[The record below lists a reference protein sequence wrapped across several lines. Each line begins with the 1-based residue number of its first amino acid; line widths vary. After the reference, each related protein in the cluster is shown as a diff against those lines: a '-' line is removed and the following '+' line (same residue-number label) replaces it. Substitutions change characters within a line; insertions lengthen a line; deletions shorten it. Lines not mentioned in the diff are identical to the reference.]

1 MDDPTAQTGGESEP
15 ATMEETMG
23 AVFDKAVEAE
33 AAEAVVTAEPEK
45 TETKETSEGEQPRT
59 EDGRFASKEGS
70 ESGADRDDAPAEAK
84 ETTDQG
90 TPTEVEPAKVIDPP
104 VSWSAEAKALWGELS
119 PAIQQQVLKRET
131 DTNTALQDRAE
142 KLKGYEPLT
151 AALEPVG
158 EHLRLN
164 GMTNE
169 SYVTQLVA
177 ADQFLR
183 RSPAEAIQWLARSYG
198 VDLSTA
204 NAEPDGEPADPQIA
218 ALRNEVG
225 QLTTY
230 LTNQA
235 NGAAASQHAGATSQI
250 DAFKADPKHSH
261 FETVRKHMGVL
272 MDAGE
277 ATDLKTAYETA
288 IWANPEIRTQLLADQ
303 KTEET
308 AKRDKEAKERAAEA
322 VRVAGTNL
330 SSRGTSGNGATPSN
344 LSMEEEMAQ
353 TYDAHQG
360 AA

>member
-45 TETKETSEGEQPRT
+45 TETKETPEGEQPRT

-70 ESGADRDDAPAEAK
+70 ESGADRGDAPAEAK

-204 NAEPDGEPADPQIA
+204 NAEPDGEPVNPQYA
-218 ALRNEVG
+218 ALEQRVG
-225 QLTTY
+225 QLTNY
-230 LTNQA
+230 LETQA
-235 NGAAASQHAGATSQI
+235 TGAAASQHANASSEI
-250 DAFKADPKHSH
+250 EAFKSDPANLH
-261 FETVRKHMGVL
+261 FEAVKASMGAL
-272 MDAGE
+272 MDAKE
-277 ATDLKTAYETA
+277 ATSLKDAYDQAT
-288 IWANPEIRTQLLADQ
+288 WKNPEIRAQILADQ
-303 KTEET
+303 KAEEM
-308 AKRDKEAKERAAEA
+308 AKRDKEAKERATEA

>member
-45 TETKETSEGEQPRT
+45 TETKETPEGEQPRT

-70 ESGADRDDAPAEAK
+70 EDAPAEAK
-84 ETTDQG
+84 AETTETTDQG

-119 PAIQQQVLKRET
+119 PASQQQALKRET
-131 DTNTALQDRAE
+131 DTNTALQERAE

-204 NAEPDGEPADPQIA
+204 NAEPGGEPVNPQYA
-218 ALRNEVG
+218 ALEQRVG
-225 QLTTY
+225 QLTNY
-230 LTNQA
+230 LETQA
-235 NGAAASQHAGATSQI
+235 TGVAASQHANASSEI
-250 DAFKADPKHSH
+250 EAFKSDPVNLH
-261 FETVRKHMGVL
+261 FEAVKASMGAL
-272 MDAGE
+272 MDAKE
-277 ATDLKTAYETA
+277 ATSLKDAYDQAT
-288 IWANPEIRTQLLADQ
+288 WKNPEIRAQSLAVQ
-303 KTEET
+303 VTEAD